1 MAKKNNPSKLGEILK
16 KITKKSIQDE
26 AIKERAKSYDVRKI
40 FEQMELDLISSM
52 HRAFYFHQSEQ
63 AKEGFEWEQWQLTKL
78 REMEKYRK
86 RNKDIVDSYSKP
98 IQQAIDRELR
108 GNYSKGQNRFKT
120 FLDKVKGFFGWK
132 SKSHSSIEFP
142 EDVQE
147 IQTVRE
153 YIHKELGRPGAVPQ
167 ETNFFGVN
175 DKKLEALIKTVN
187 EDLNKAQYS
196 VLRKMDDVYRQT
208 IFKSHMYLQ
217 NGVKTLPQAIDMA
230 TKDFL
235 AKGIDSI
242 TYKNGARVNIA
253 SYAEMCLRTANHR
266 ATLLGEGKKRDEY
279 GIHTVVVSAHANTCP
294 KCEPWQGKVLIDDVF
309 SHGTKLEEDY
319 PLLSEAVTAGL
330 LHPNCRHSITTF
342 FPGITNLPKV
352 PDGKEAI
359 KLYEAEQKQRYLERQ
374 IRKWK
379 RIEAGTVDLES
390 QQMAHR
396 KVKELSKA
404 LKEHLEKY
412 NQLRRNYKR
421 EEVQG
426 INGKSLKNHE
436 EALRSRY
443 ESAKIEEK
451 RKFVKSDNQPKN
463 IHIGKQ
469 GKHILGHNNYISG
482 RSYLTISIEEVEELI
497 KKYAGT
503 GKFELQR
510 NGEVKNKELIE
521 CNKNIG
527 VNINNE
533 TGELTETNRF
543 YIHYSKDGVHI
554 VPTLKGVEKK

>member
-16 KITKKSIQDE
+16 KITKKSIQDN
-26 AIKERAKSYDVRKI
+26 AAKERAKSYDIRKI

-63 AKEGFEWEQWQLTKL
+63 MKEGFEWEQWQLTKL

-142 EDVQE
+142 EDIQEVQ
-147 IQTVRE
+147 IVRE

-175 DKKLEALIKTVN
+175 DKKLEALIETVN
-187 EDLNKAQYS
+187 KDLNKAQYS

-309 SHGTKLEEDY
+309 SHGTKLDGDY
-319 PLLSEAVTAGL
+319 QLLSEAVTAGL

-379 RIEAGTVDLES
+379 RIESGSVDARNVNNASNKVKYFKSELRKLLEDKKLLKRNYNREQPIGTVANKPKES
-390 QQMAHR
+390 ILNNR
-396 KVKELSKA
+396 KWLKA
-404 LKEHLEKY
+404 NFSTQKKFDKHIEKHLKEY
-412 NQLRRNYKR
+412 
-421 EEVQG
+421 G
-426 INGKSLKNHE
+426 DIT
-436 EALRSRY
+436 
-443 ESAKIEEK
+443 
-451 RKFVKSDNQPKN
+451 P
-463 IHIGKQ
+463 
-469 GKHILGHNNYISG
+469 
-482 RSYLTISIEEVEELI
+482 
-497 KKYAGT
+497 
-503 GKFELQR
+503 
-510 NGEVKNKELIE
+510 
-521 CNKNIG
+521 
-527 VNINNE
+527 
-533 TGELTETNRF
+533 
-543 YIHYSKDGVHI
+543 
-554 VPTLKGVEKK
+554 

>member
-16 KITKKSIQDE
+16 KITKKSIQDN
-26 AIKERAKSYDVRKI
+26 AAKERAKSYDIRKI

-142 EDVQE
+142 EDIQEVQ
-147 IQTVRE
+147 IVRE

-187 EDLNKAQYS
+187 EDLNKDQYS
-196 VLRKMDDVYRQT
+196 VLRKMDGVYRQT

-309 SHGTKLEEDY
+309 SHGTKLDGDY
-319 PLLSEAVTAGL
+319 PLLSEAITAGL

-379 RIEAGTVDLES
+379 RIESGSVDARNVNNASNKVKYFKSELRKLLEDKKLLKRNYNREQPIGTVANKPKES
-390 QQMAHR
+390 ILNNR
-396 KVKELSKA
+396 KWLKA
-404 LKEHLEKY
+404 NFSTQKKFDKHIEKHLKEYGDITPEDY
-412 NQLRRNYKR
+412 
-421 EEVQG
+421 
-426 INGKSLKNHE
+426 
-436 EALRSRY
+436 
-443 ESAKIEEK
+443 
-451 RKFVKSDNQPKN
+451 
-463 IHIGKQ
+463 
-469 GKHILGHNNYISG
+469 
-482 RSYLTISIEEVEELI
+482 
-497 KKYAGT
+497 
-503 GKFELQR
+503 
-510 NGEVKNKELIE
+510 
-521 CNKNIG
+521 
-527 VNINNE
+527 VNIARDLLAAPLSNDIE
-533 TGELTETNRF
+533 GF
-543 YIHYSKDGVHI
+543 ISKDGFVFKYKI
-554 VPTLKGVEKK
+554 STNDFTIGRPDGKISTLYKPIKGYNQWLEEIEKYKGD

>member
-16 KITKKSIQDE
+16 KITKKSIQDN
-26 AIKERAKSYDVRKI
+26 AAKERAKSYDIRKI

-142 EDVQE
+142 EDIQEVQ
-147 IQTVRE
+147 IVRE

-187 EDLNKAQYS
+187 EDLNKDQYS
-196 VLRKMDDVYRQT
+196 VLRKMDGVYRQT

-309 SHGTKLEEDY
+309 SHGTKLDGDY
-319 PLLSEAVTAGL
+319 QLLSEAITAGL

-379 RIEAGTVDLES
+379 RIESGSVDARNVNNAS
-390 QQMAHR
+390 N
-396 KVKELSKA
+396 KVKYFKSELRKLLEDKKLLKRNYNREQPIETVANKPKESILNNRKWLKA
-404 LKEHLEKY
+404 NFSTQKKFDKHIEKHLKEYGDITPEDY
-412 NQLRRNYKR
+412 
-421 EEVQG
+421 
-426 INGKSLKNHE
+426 
-436 EALRSRY
+436 
-443 ESAKIEEK
+443 
-451 RKFVKSDNQPKN
+451 
-463 IHIGKQ
+463 
-469 GKHILGHNNYISG
+469 
-482 RSYLTISIEEVEELI
+482 
-497 KKYAGT
+497 
-503 GKFELQR
+503 
-510 NGEVKNKELIE
+510 
-521 CNKNIG
+521 
-527 VNINNE
+527 VNIARDLLAAPLSNDIE
-533 TGELTETNRF
+533 GF
-543 YIHYSKDGVHI
+543 ISKDGFVFKYKI
-554 VPTLKGVEKK
+554 STNDFTIGRPDGKISTLYKPIKGYNQWLEEIEKYKGD

>member
-16 KITKKSIQDE
+16 NITKKSIQDN
-26 AIKERAKSYDVRKI
+26 AAKERAKSYDIRKI

-108 GNYSKGQNRFKT
+108 GNYSKGENRFKT
-120 FLDKVKGFFGWK
+120 FLDKVKGFFRWK

-142 EDVQE
+142 EDIQE
-147 IQTVRE
+147 VQTVRE

-196 VLRKMDDVYRQT
+196 VLRKMDDIYRQT

-279 GIHTVVVSAHANTCP
+279 GIYTVVVSAHANTC
-294 KCEPWQGKVLIDDVF
+294 KMCEPWQGKVLIDDVF
-309 SHGTKLEEDY
+309 SHGTKLDGDY
-319 PLLSEAVTAGL
+319 PLLSEAIAAGL

-342 FPGITNLPKV
+342 FPSITNLPKV

-379 RIEAGTVDLES
+379 RIESGSVDARNVNNASNKVKYFKSELRKLLEDKKLLKRNYNREQPIGTVANKPKES
-390 QQMAHR
+390 ILNNR
-396 KVKELSKA
+396 KWLKA
-404 LKEHLEKY
+404 NFSTQKKFDKHIEKHLKEYGDITPEDY
-412 NQLRRNYKR
+412 
-421 EEVQG
+421 
-426 INGKSLKNHE
+426 
-436 EALRSRY
+436 
-443 ESAKIEEK
+443 
-451 RKFVKSDNQPKN
+451 
-463 IHIGKQ
+463 
-469 GKHILGHNNYISG
+469 
-482 RSYLTISIEEVEELI
+482 
-497 KKYAGT
+497 
-503 GKFELQR
+503 
-510 NGEVKNKELIE
+510 
-521 CNKNIG
+521 
-527 VNINNE
+527 VNIARDLLAAPLSNDIE
-533 TGELTETNRF
+533 GF
-543 YIHYSKDGVHI
+543 ISKDGFLFKYKI
-554 VPTLKGVEKK
+554 STNDFTIGRPDGKISTLYKPIKGYDQWLEEIEKYKGD

>member
-1 MAKKNNPSKLGEILK
+1 MAKKNSPSKLGEILK
-16 KITKKSIQDE
+16 NITKKSIQNN
-26 AIKERAKSYDVRKI
+26 AAKERAKSYDIRKI

-98 IQQAIDRELR
+98 IQEAIDRELR

-142 EDVQE
+142 EDIQE
-147 IQTVRE
+147 VQTVRE

-279 GIHTVVVSAHANTCP
+279 GIYTVVVSAHANTC
-294 KCEPWQGKVLIDDVF
+294 KMCEPWQGKILIDDVF
-309 SHGTKLEEDY
+309 SHGTKLDGDY

-379 RIEAGTVDLES
+379 RIESGSVDARNVNNASNKVKYFKSELRKLLEDKKLLKRNYNREQPVGTVANKPKES
-390 QQMAHR
+390 ILNNR
-396 KVKELSKA
+396 KWLKA
-404 LKEHLEKY
+404 NFSTQKKFDKHIEKHLKEYGDITPEDY
-412 NQLRRNYKR
+412 
-421 EEVQG
+421 
-426 INGKSLKNHE
+426 
-436 EALRSRY
+436 
-443 ESAKIEEK
+443 
-451 RKFVKSDNQPKN
+451 
-463 IHIGKQ
+463 
-469 GKHILGHNNYISG
+469 
-482 RSYLTISIEEVEELI
+482 
-497 KKYAGT
+497 
-503 GKFELQR
+503 
-510 NGEVKNKELIE
+510 
-521 CNKNIG
+521 
-527 VNINNE
+527 VNIARDLLAAPLSNDIE
-533 TGELTETNRF
+533 GF
-543 YIHYSKDGVHI
+543 ISKDGFLFKYKI
-554 VPTLKGVEKK
+554 STNDFTIGRPDGKISTLYKPIKGYDQWLEEIEKYKGD

>member
-16 KITKKSIQDE
+16 NITKKSIQDN
-26 AIKERAKSYDVRKI
+26 AAKERAKSYDIRKI

-52 HRAFYFHQSEQ
+52 HRAFYFHQSEE

-142 EDVQE
+142 EDIQE
-147 IQTVRE
+147 VQTVRE
-153 YIHKELGRPGAVPQ
+153 YIHKELGRPGAAPQ

-279 GIHTVVVSAHANTCP
+279 GIYTVVVSAHANTC
-294 KCEPWQGKVLIDDVF
+294 KMCEPWQGKVLIDDVF
-309 SHGTKLEEDY
+309 SHGTKLDGDY
-319 PLLSEAVTAGL
+319 RLLSEAVTAGL

-379 RIEAGTVDLES
+379 RIESGSVDARNVNNASNKVKYFKSELRKLLEDKKLLKRNYNREQPVGTVANKPKES
-390 QQMAHR
+390 ILNNR
-396 KVKELSKA
+396 KWLKA
-404 LKEHLEKY
+404 NFSTQKKFDKHIEKHLKEYGDITPEDY
-412 NQLRRNYKR
+412 
-421 EEVQG
+421 
-426 INGKSLKNHE
+426 
-436 EALRSRY
+436 
-443 ESAKIEEK
+443 
-451 RKFVKSDNQPKN
+451 
-463 IHIGKQ
+463 
-469 GKHILGHNNYISG
+469 
-482 RSYLTISIEEVEELI
+482 
-497 KKYAGT
+497 
-503 GKFELQR
+503 
-510 NGEVKNKELIE
+510 
-521 CNKNIG
+521 
-527 VNINNE
+527 VNIARDLLAAPLSNDIE
-533 TGELTETNRF
+533 GF
-543 YIHYSKDGVHI
+543 ISKDGFVFKYKI
-554 VPTLKGVEKK
+554 STNDFTIGRPDGKISTLYKPIKGYNQWLEEIEKYKGD

>member
-16 KITKKSIQDE
+16 KITKKSIQDN
-26 AIKERAKSYDVRKI
+26 AAKERAKSYDIRKI

-142 EDVQE
+142 EDIQEVQ
-147 IQTVRE
+147 IVRE

-187 EDLNKAQYS
+187 EDLNKDQYS
-196 VLRKMDDVYRQT
+196 VLRKMDGVYRQT

-309 SHGTKLEEDY
+309 SHGTKLDGDY
-319 PLLSEAVTAGL
+319 PLLSEAITAGL

-379 RIEAGTVDLES
+379 RIESGSVDARNVNNAS
-390 QQMAHR
+390 N
-396 KVKELSKA
+396 KVKYFKSELRKLLEDKKLLKRNYNREQPIETVANKPKESILNNRKWLKA
-404 LKEHLEKY
+404 NFSTQKKFDKHIEKHLKEYGDITPEDY
-412 NQLRRNYKR
+412 
-421 EEVQG
+421 
-426 INGKSLKNHE
+426 
-436 EALRSRY
+436 
-443 ESAKIEEK
+443 
-451 RKFVKSDNQPKN
+451 
-463 IHIGKQ
+463 
-469 GKHILGHNNYISG
+469 
-482 RSYLTISIEEVEELI
+482 
-497 KKYAGT
+497 
-503 GKFELQR
+503 
-510 NGEVKNKELIE
+510 
-521 CNKNIG
+521 
-527 VNINNE
+527 VNIARDLLAAPLSNDIE
-533 TGELTETNRF
+533 GF
-543 YIHYSKDGVHI
+543 ISKDGFVFKYKI
-554 VPTLKGVEKK
+554 STNDFTIGRPDGKISTLYKPIKGYNQWLEEIEKYKGD

>member
-16 KITKKSIQDE
+16 KITKKSIQDN
-26 AIKERAKSYDVRKI
+26 AAKERAKSYDIRKI

-52 HRAFYFHQSEQ
+52 HKAFYFHQSEQ

-78 REMEKYRK
+78 REMEEYRK

-142 EDVQE
+142 EDIQE
-147 IQTVRE
+147 VQTVRE

-279 GIHTVVVSAHANTCP
+279 GIYTVVVSAHANTC
-294 KCEPWQGKVLIDDVF
+294 KMCEPWQGKVLIDDVF
-309 SHGTKLEEDY
+309 SHGTKLDGDY
-319 PLLSEAVTAGL
+319 RLLSEAVTAGL

-379 RIEAGTVDLES
+379 RIESGSVDARNVNNASNKVKYFKSELRKLLEDKKLLKRNYNREQPVGTVANKPKES
-390 QQMAHR
+390 ILNNR
-396 KVKELSKA
+396 KWLKA
-404 LKEHLEKY
+404 NFSTQKKFDKHIEKHLKEYGDITPEDY
-412 NQLRRNYKR
+412 
-421 EEVQG
+421 
-426 INGKSLKNHE
+426 
-436 EALRSRY
+436 
-443 ESAKIEEK
+443 
-451 RKFVKSDNQPKN
+451 
-463 IHIGKQ
+463 
-469 GKHILGHNNYISG
+469 
-482 RSYLTISIEEVEELI
+482 
-497 KKYAGT
+497 
-503 GKFELQR
+503 
-510 NGEVKNKELIE
+510 
-521 CNKNIG
+521 
-527 VNINNE
+527 VNIARDLLAAPLSNDIE
-533 TGELTETNRF
+533 GF
-543 YIHYSKDGVHI
+543 ISKDGFLFKYKI
-554 VPTLKGVEKK
+554 STNDFTIGRPDGKISTLYKPIKGYDQWLEEIEKYKGD

>member
-1 MAKKNNPSKLGEILK
+1 MAKKNSPSKLGEILK
-16 KITKKSIQDE
+16 NITKKSIQNN
-26 AIKERAKSYDVRKI
+26 AAKERAKFYDIRKI

-98 IQQAIDRELR
+98 IQEAIDRELR

-142 EDVQE
+142 EDIQE
-147 IQTVRE
+147 VQTVRE
-153 YIHKELGRPGAVPQ
+153 YIYKELGRPGAVPQ

-279 GIHTVVVSAHANTCP
+279 GIYTVVVSAHANTC
-294 KCEPWQGKVLIDDVF
+294 KMCEPWQGKILIDDVF
-309 SHGTKLEEDY
+309 SHGTKLDGDY

-379 RIEAGTVDLES
+379 RIESGSVDARNVNNASNKVKYFKSELRKLLEDKKLLKRNYNREQPVGTVANKPKES
-390 QQMAHR
+390 ILNNR
-396 KVKELSKA
+396 KWLKA
-404 LKEHLEKY
+404 NFSTQKKFDKHIEKHLKEYGDITPEDY
-412 NQLRRNYKR
+412 
-421 EEVQG
+421 
-426 INGKSLKNHE
+426 
-436 EALRSRY
+436 
-443 ESAKIEEK
+443 
-451 RKFVKSDNQPKN
+451 
-463 IHIGKQ
+463 
-469 GKHILGHNNYISG
+469 
-482 RSYLTISIEEVEELI
+482 
-497 KKYAGT
+497 
-503 GKFELQR
+503 
-510 NGEVKNKELIE
+510 
-521 CNKNIG
+521 
-527 VNINNE
+527 VNIARDLLAAPLSNDIE
-533 TGELTETNRF
+533 GF
-543 YIHYSKDGVHI
+543 ISKDGFLFKYKI
-554 VPTLKGVEKK
+554 STNDFTIGRPDGKISTLYKPIKGYDQWLEEIEKYKGD

>member
-16 KITKKSIQDE
+16 KITKKSIQDN
-26 AIKERAKSYDVRKI
+26 AAKERAKSYDIRKI

-120 FLDKVKGFFGWK
+120 FLDKVKSFFGWK

-142 EDVQE
+142 EDIQE

-153 YIHKELGRPGAVPQ
+153 YIHKELGRPGSVPQ

-175 DKKLEALIKTVN
+175 DKKLEALIETVN
-187 EDLNKAQYS
+187 KDLNKAQYS

-294 KCEPWQGKVLIDDVF
+294 KCEPWQGKILIDDVF
-309 SHGTKLEEDY
+309 SHGTALDGDY

-379 RIEAGTVDLES
+379 RIESGSVDAKNVNNASNKVKYFKSELRKLLEDKKLLKRNYNREQPVGTVANKPKES
-390 QQMAHR
+390 ILNNR
-396 KVKELSKA
+396 KWLKA
-404 LKEHLEKY
+404 NFSTQKKFDKHIEKHLKEYGDITPEDY
-412 NQLRRNYKR
+412 
-421 EEVQG
+421 
-426 INGKSLKNHE
+426 
-436 EALRSRY
+436 
-443 ESAKIEEK
+443 
-451 RKFVKSDNQPKN
+451 
-463 IHIGKQ
+463 
-469 GKHILGHNNYISG
+469 
-482 RSYLTISIEEVEELI
+482 
-497 KKYAGT
+497 
-503 GKFELQR
+503 
-510 NGEVKNKELIE
+510 
-521 CNKNIG
+521 
-527 VNINNE
+527 VNIARDLLAAPLSNDIE
-533 TGELTETNRF
+533 GF
-543 YIHYSKDGVHI
+543 ISKDGFVFKYKI
-554 VPTLKGVEKK
+554 STNDFTIGRPDGKISTLYKPIKGYNQWLEEIEKYKGD

>member
-16 KITKKSIQDE
+16 KITKKSIQDNV
-26 AIKERAKSYDVRKI
+26 AKERAKSYDIRKI

-142 EDVQE
+142 EDIQE
-147 IQTVRE
+147 VQTVRE

-235 AKGIDSI
+235 AKGIDSV

-279 GIHTVVVSAHANTCP
+279 GIHTVVVSAHANTC
-294 KCEPWQGKVLIDDVF
+294 KMCEPWQGKVLIDDVF
-309 SHGTKLEEDY
+309 SHGTKLDGDY
-319 PLLSEAVTAGL
+319 QLLSEAVTAGL

-379 RIEAGTVDLES
+379 RIESGSVDARNVNNASNKVKYFKSELRKLLEDKKLLKRNYNREQPIGTVANKPKES
-390 QQMAHR
+390 ILNNR
-396 KVKELSKA
+396 KWLKA
-404 LKEHLEKY
+404 NFSTQKKFDKHIEKHLKEYGDITPEDY
-412 NQLRRNYKR
+412 
-421 EEVQG
+421 
-426 INGKSLKNHE
+426 
-436 EALRSRY
+436 
-443 ESAKIEEK
+443 
-451 RKFVKSDNQPKN
+451 
-463 IHIGKQ
+463 
-469 GKHILGHNNYISG
+469 
-482 RSYLTISIEEVEELI
+482 
-497 KKYAGT
+497 
-503 GKFELQR
+503 
-510 NGEVKNKELIE
+510 
-521 CNKNIG
+521 
-527 VNINNE
+527 VNIARDLLAAPLSNDIE
-533 TGELTETNRF
+533 GF
-543 YIHYSKDGVHI
+543 ISKDGFVFKYKI
-554 VPTLKGVEKK
+554 STNDFTIGRPDGKISTLYKPIKGYDQWLEEIEKYKGD

>member
-16 KITKKSIQDE
+16 KITKKSIQDN
-26 AIKERAKSYDVRKI
+26 AAKERAKSYDIRKI

-52 HRAFYFHQSEQ
+52 HKAFYFHQSEQ

-78 REMEKYRK
+78 REMEEYRK

-142 EDVQE
+142 EDIQE
-147 IQTVRE
+147 VQTVRE

-279 GIHTVVVSAHANTCP
+279 GIYTVVVSAHANTC
-294 KCEPWQGKVLIDDVF
+294 KMCEPWQGKVLIDDVF
-309 SHGTKLEEDY
+309 SHGTKLDGDY
-319 PLLSEAVTAGL
+319 RLLSEAVTAGL

-379 RIEAGTVDLES
+379 RIESGSVDARNVNNASNKVKYFKSELRKLLEDKKLLKRNYNREQPVGTVANKPKES
-390 QQMAHR
+390 ILNNR
-396 KVKELSKA
+396 KWLKA
-404 LKEHLEKY
+404 NFSTQKKFDKHIEKHLKEYGDITPEDY
-412 NQLRRNYKR
+412 
-421 EEVQG
+421 
-426 INGKSLKNHE
+426 
-436 EALRSRY
+436 
-443 ESAKIEEK
+443 
-451 RKFVKSDNQPKN
+451 
-463 IHIGKQ
+463 
-469 GKHILGHNNYISG
+469 
-482 RSYLTISIEEVEELI
+482 
-497 KKYAGT
+497 
-503 GKFELQR
+503 
-510 NGEVKNKELIE
+510 
-521 CNKNIG
+521 
-527 VNINNE
+527 VNIARDLLAAPLSNDIE
-533 TGELTETNRF
+533 GF
-543 YIHYSKDGVHI
+543 ISKDGFLFKYKI
-554 VPTLKGVEKK
+554 STNDFTIGRPDGKISTLYKPIKGYDQWLEEIEKYKGE

>member
-16 KITKKSIQDE
+16 KITKKSIQDN
-26 AIKERAKSYDVRKI
+26 AAKERAKSYDIRKI

-63 AKEGFEWEQWQLTKL
+63 MKEGFEWEQWQLTKL

-142 EDVQE
+142 EDIQE
-147 IQTVRE
+147 VQTVRE
-153 YIHKELGRPGAVPQ
+153 YIHKELGRPGAVPK

-175 DKKLEALIKTVN
+175 DKKLEALIETVN
-187 EDLNKAQYS
+187 KDLNKAQYS

-309 SHGTKLEEDY
+309 SHGTKLDGDY
-319 PLLSEAVTAGL
+319 QLLSEAVTAGL

-379 RIEAGTVDLES
+379 RIESGSVDARNVNNASNKVKYFKSELRKLLEDKKLLKRNYNREQPIGTVANKPKES
-390 QQMAHR
+390 ILNNR
-396 KVKELSKA
+396 KWLKA
-404 LKEHLEKY
+404 NFSTQKKFDKHIEKHLKEYGDITPEDY
-412 NQLRRNYKR
+412 
-421 EEVQG
+421 
-426 INGKSLKNHE
+426 
-436 EALRSRY
+436 
-443 ESAKIEEK
+443 
-451 RKFVKSDNQPKN
+451 
-463 IHIGKQ
+463 
-469 GKHILGHNNYISG
+469 
-482 RSYLTISIEEVEELI
+482 
-497 KKYAGT
+497 
-503 GKFELQR
+503 
-510 NGEVKNKELIE
+510 
-521 CNKNIG
+521 
-527 VNINNE
+527 VNIARDLLAAPLSNDIE
-533 TGELTETNRF
+533 GF
-543 YIHYSKDGVHI
+543 ISKDGFVFKYKI
-554 VPTLKGVEKK
+554 STNDFTIGRPDGKISTLYKPIKGYNQWLEEIEKYKGD

>member
-1 MAKKNNPSKLGEILK
+1 MAKKNSPSKLGEILK
-16 KITKKSIQDE
+16 NITKKSIQDN
-26 AIKERAKSYDVRKI
+26 AAKERAKSYDIRKI

-98 IQQAIDRELR
+98 IQEAIDRELR

-142 EDVQE
+142 EDIQE
-147 IQTVRE
+147 VQTVRE

-279 GIHTVVVSAHANTCP
+279 GIYTVVVSAHTNTCRM
-294 KCEPWQGKVLIDDVF
+294 CEPWQGKVLIDDIF
-309 SHGTKLEEDY
+309 SHGTKLDGDY
-319 PLLSEAVTAGL
+319 PLLSEAIAAGL

-379 RIEAGTVDLES
+379 RIESGSVDARNVNNASNKVKYFKSELRKLLEDKKLLKRNYNREQPVGTVANKPKES
-390 QQMAHR
+390 ILNNR
-396 KVKELSKA
+396 KWLKA
-404 LKEHLEKY
+404 NFSTQKKFDKHIEKHLKEYGDITPEDY
-412 NQLRRNYKR
+412 
-421 EEVQG
+421 
-426 INGKSLKNHE
+426 
-436 EALRSRY
+436 
-443 ESAKIEEK
+443 
-451 RKFVKSDNQPKN
+451 
-463 IHIGKQ
+463 
-469 GKHILGHNNYISG
+469 
-482 RSYLTISIEEVEELI
+482 
-497 KKYAGT
+497 
-503 GKFELQR
+503 
-510 NGEVKNKELIE
+510 
-521 CNKNIG
+521 
-527 VNINNE
+527 VNIARDLLAAPLSNDIE
-533 TGELTETNRF
+533 GF
-543 YIHYSKDGVHI
+543 ISKDGFLFKYKI
-554 VPTLKGVEKK
+554 STNDFTIGRPDGKISTLYKPIKGYDQWLEEIEKYKGD

>member
-108 GNYSKGQNRFKT
+108 GNYSKGKNRFKT

-142 EDVQE
+142 EDIQE
-147 IQTVRE
+147 VQTVRE
-153 YIHKELGRPGAVPQ
+153 YIHKELGRPGAVPK

-175 DKKLEALIKTVN
+175 DKKLEALIETVN
-187 EDLNKAQYS
+187 KDLNKAQYS

-279 GIHTVVVSAHANTCP
+279 GIHTVVVSAHANTC
-294 KCEPWQGKVLIDDVF
+294 KMCEPWQGKMLIDDVF
-309 SHGTKLEEDY
+309 SHGTKLDGDY
-319 PLLSEAVTAGL
+319 PLLSEAIAAGL

-379 RIEAGTVDLES
+379 RIETGSVDEENKIK
-390 QQMAHR
+390 AANNVR
-396 KVKELSKA
+396 KLQNRLKQHIKDNNELRINNSRTEIKEFNPKVHKEYLKKYDERVKIKRDGATRAEEFSKYWGEA
-404 LKEHLEKY
+404 SLKETINKFVPNATASGVTEKGKIIY
-412 NQLRRNYKR
+412 SSKDTKLQVVYDTKGNYFRIEDSSRTDKKR
-421 EEVQG
+421 YLDIEGNDFTNIVE
-426 INGKSLKNHE
+426 NGKKRGTTKAEYQSRTHFKN
-436 EALRSRY
+436 
-443 ESAKIEEK
+443 
-451 RKFVKSDNQPKN
+451 SD
-463 IHIGKQ
+463 
-469 GKHILGHNNYISG
+469 
-482 RSYLTISIEEVEELI
+482 
-497 KKYAGT
+497 
-503 GKFELQR
+503 
-510 NGEVKNKELIE
+510 KE
-521 CNKNIG
+521 G
-527 VNINNE
+527 
-533 TGELTETNRF
+533 
-543 YIHYSKDGVHI
+543 
-554 VPTLKGVEKK
+554 